1 MPRSMAWPAAE
12 SGRSGVSPRR
22 TGADGPAARGR
33 RSPCAWAW
41 NRRPCRGRRSYS
53 ARDPD
58 SRRQGASSAGTD
70 RFDRRRP
77 SSFRGGFRGSRSGE
91 PPPRG
96 DGARDRGRELSRGR
110 RTRAE
115 GAAAREASWKRDEN
129 VIIHRG
135 AVPVGARARNVR
147 RHVSLHR
154 GRFAGGRVWGKRRW
168 GTGGGSWD
176 ILFCERSHP
185 HRDSAPI
192 GPNGRR
198 GVDEA

>member
-33 RSPCAWAW
+33 RSPRAWAW
-41 NRRPCRGRRSYS
+41 NRRPCRGRRSYA

-77 SSFRGGFRGSRSGE
+77 SSSRGGFRGSRSGE

-115 GAAAREASWKRDEN
+115 GAAARGASWKRDEN

-135 AVPVGARARNVR
+135 AVPVGARPECETACFPASRAFCRWTRMGETPMGN
-147 RHVSLHR
+147 
-154 GRFAGGRVWGKRRW
+154 GR
-168 GTGGGSWD
+168 GSWD

-185 HRDSAPI
+185 HRDPAPI
-192 GPNGRR
+192 GPDGRR